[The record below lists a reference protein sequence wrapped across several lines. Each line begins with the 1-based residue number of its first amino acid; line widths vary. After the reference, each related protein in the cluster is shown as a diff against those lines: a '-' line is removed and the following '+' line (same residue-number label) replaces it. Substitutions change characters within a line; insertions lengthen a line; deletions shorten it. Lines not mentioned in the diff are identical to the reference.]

1 MALNKHN
8 DNRIKE
14 AEINRARVWEVLYHN
29 PDTPSAWIASTLDI
43 SMHQVLRSLRTLG
56 ENGYVTSRRIRIGS
70 ESKLVYSVSAR
81 YVSENYKIN
90 TQTPV
95 VLVKNERINKDEE
108 NTLTREEEL
117 VKGATR
123 VMRLLDNPLKPAP
136 ESKKKKTTINIGSG
150 MSLFNTF

>member
-1 MALNKHN
+1 
-8 DNRIKE
+8 
-14 AEINRARVWEVLYHN
+14 
-29 PDTPSAWIASTLDI
+29 
-43 SMHQVLRSLRTLG
+43 
-56 ENGYVTSRRIRIGS
+56 
-70 ESKLVYSVSAR
+70 
-81 YVSENYKIN
+81 
-90 TQTPV
+90 V

-136 ESKKKKTTINIGSG
+136 ESKKKKTQIHIGSG

>member
-1 MALNKHN
+1 MGLSKYT

-29 PDTPSAWIASTLDI
+29 PDTPSAWISTTLCL
-43 SMHQVLRSLRTLG
+43 STHQVLRSLRTLG
-56 ENGYVTSRRIRIGS
+56 ESGYVTSRRLRIGS
-70 ESKLVYSVSAR
+70 ESKLVYSVNAR
-81 YVSENYKIN
+81 YVSENYEIN

-95 VLVKNERINKDEE
+95 VLVKNEHNTNDEK
-108 NTLTREEEL
+108 NSLTHEEQL

-136 ESKKKKTTINIGSG
+136 ESKKKTQIHIGSG

>member
-1 MALNKHN
+1 MALKNYN
-8 DNRIKE
+8 YNRVKD

-29 PDTPSAWIASTLDI
+29 PDTPSAWISSTLDL
-43 SMHQVLRSLRTLG
+43 SMHQVLRSLRQLG
-56 ENGYVTSRRIRIGS
+56 DEGYVTNRRIRIGS
-70 ESKLVYSVSAR
+70 ESKLVYSVNAR
-81 YVSENYKIN
+81 YETDLYKIN

-108 NTLTREEEL
+108 NTLTREEAL

-150 MSLFNTF
+150 MTLFNNY